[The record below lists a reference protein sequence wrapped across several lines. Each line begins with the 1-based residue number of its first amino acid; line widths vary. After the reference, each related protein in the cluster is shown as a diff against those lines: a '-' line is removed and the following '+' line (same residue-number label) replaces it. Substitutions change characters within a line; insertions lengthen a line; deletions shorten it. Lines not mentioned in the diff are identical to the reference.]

1 MGLFFGTCIVTAL
14 YVLANI
20 AYLCLLPLKGI
31 YGGENTIA
39 LGIQF
44 AEKERVGAAAMM
56 SIFGTTA
63 QILMAILIMV
73 STFGCNN
80 GLILAGSRLF
90 QSMAQDGLF
99 FKRAGLLNEKAVPAN
114 SLIIQAIW
122 AGILCLTGSYGDLL
136 GYATFAS
143 LIFYMITIA
152 GIFILR
158 RKEPDTPRPY
168 KAFGYPIIP
177 ALYIIITL
185 AICLDLLYFKP
196 GPTFIGLG
204 IVALGIP
211 VYFISEK
218 IKT

>member
-1 MGLFFGTCIVTAL
+1 MLFRS
-14 YVLANI
+14 
-20 AYLCLLPLKGI
+20 
-31 YGGENTIA
+31 GENTIA